1 MKIQEL
7 LEAVNPDILKPGYRR
22 QKTIATAKGPIRLV
36 AQQQGRSEVFP
47 EFTIDA
53 YNSEGQKI
61 AYTRFTI
68 RNLEKWNVLLGNRK
82 RPEQAHLIA
91 GNVSVWRDYQKL
103 GIARE
108 MYRFANQLGNDIEPS
123 PIQTDQGKAMWRS
136 FRKQDFLS

>member
-7 LEAVNPDILKPGYRR
+7 FEGINPDILKSGYRR
-22 QKTIATAKGPIRLV
+22 EKTINTTKGTIRLV
-36 AQQQGRSEVFP
+36 AQQLGRSAVYP
-47 EFTIDA
+47 ELTINA
-53 YNSEGQKI
+53 YNAQGEKI

-68 RNLEKWNVLLGNRK
+68 RNLEKWKIFLGNRK

-123 PIQTDQGKAMWRS
+123 PVQTDQGKAMWRS